1 MKKII
6 FLILVYTLSS
16 NSQTVREYDDFVLS
30 PSNDFYSNNY
40 LYGSNTGKGN
50 TGIGSE
56 NEFSAVLLNPAAVKL
71 KNKITVCLQYT
82 FKTNNRVTFS
92 NTFGSN
98 GYDLKHKPNS
108 FSGGLALKI
117 NNLITAGIL
126 YSNTNNLRYD
136 FSDNSLSHDELSFN
150 LNIHSIALPI
160 IFNYSNIGF
169 GTTLFYN
176 LYRNDMTGVTT
187 IEDPAIPHD
196 VTDSFERL
204 NVQVGLFYKPVKTF
218 SAGLTFTPGFKSD
231 ITSSENHSISPSFKQ
246 VSRQPFKVTVG
257 VNFLTMNNKLS
268 LAFDYNFQRTSEMT
282 GYLDKNDFN
291 FGGEYFLNK
300 KLTIRTGF
308 FTSFDIRDFHNDEV
322 GFPGSEGDFTQ
333 YFLTGGFTYK
343 LKNVDLSLSVMDSH
357 ISPGT
362 IKLFMVNTALVFNF

>member
-1 MKKII
+1 MKT
-6 FLILVYTLSS
+6 FLFVLLSFS
-16 NSQTVREYDDFVLS
+16 SLLYSQTVKEIDDFVLS

-50 TGIGSE
+50 TGIGSV
-56 NEFSAVLLNPAAVKL
+56 NEFSAVLLNPAAIKL
-71 KNKITVCLQYT
+71 KNKFTLFLQYT

-117 NNLITAGIL
+117 NNLISAGIL

-136 FSDNSLSHDELSFN
+136 FSDNSLSNDELSFN
-150 LNIHSIALPI
+150 LNIHSFALPI
-160 IFNYSNIGF
+160 VLNYSDFGF
-169 GTTLFYN
+169 GATLFYT

-187 IEDPAIPHD
+187 IEDPAIFHD

-246 VSRQPFKVTVG
+246 VSRQPFKATAG
-257 VNFLTMNNKLS
+257 IYFLTMNNKLS

-291 FGGEYFLNK
+291 FGGEYFPNK

-308 FTSFDIRDFHNDEV
+308 FTSFDIRDFHHEDV

-333 YFLTGGFTYK
+333 YFITGGFTYK
-343 LKNVDLSLSVMDSH
+343 LKNVDLSITVMDSH
-357 ISPGT
+357 ISPGI
-362 IKLFMVNTALVFNF
+362 IKLFIVNTALVYNF